1 MQASLSSARSPSP
14 EGGAVSLPADLWD
27 KGAQA
32 PGVWPS
38 TARLVF
44 VRAAFWIPLALCL
57 AVAWTPY
64 PRWELVSSLSGTFA
78 HMAAFAY
85 LAVALF
91 PAHYAAATSQRSSP
105 GRSAAT
111 TTDRVLAVGL
121 WLLALGAVIE
131 LVQFLLVIG
140 RRGDLQDLAADA
152 AGVALGCV
160 IYLGYLGWMRSPS
173 QTAAS
178 PTLDTVE

>member
-1 MQASLSSARSPSP
+1 MQGSLSSVRRPSP
-14 EGGAVSLPADLWD
+14 EGGAVSLPANLWD
-27 KGAQA
+27 NGAQA
-32 PGVWPS
+32 PSVWPS

-78 HMAAFAY
+78 HVAAFAY

-91 PAHYAAATSQRSSP
+91 PAHYAATTSQRSSA
-105 GRSAAT
+105 GRGTT

-131 LVQFLLVIG
+131 LVQFLLVVG

-152 AGVALGCV
+152 AGVALGCA